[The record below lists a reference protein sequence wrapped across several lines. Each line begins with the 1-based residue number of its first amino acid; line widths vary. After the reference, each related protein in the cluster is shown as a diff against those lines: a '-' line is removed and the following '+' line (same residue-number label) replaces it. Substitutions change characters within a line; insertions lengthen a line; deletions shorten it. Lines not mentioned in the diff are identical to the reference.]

1 MREAC
6 SNCPFKEDHN
16 PADIT
21 LADFWGIPEYLRKNF
36 ENSRNGI
43 SLVVARTEKGRHFW
57 DKVKSASICYK
68 AKEADALP
76 GNPALRYPLDLPV
89 GWDEFKADFP
99 VMPFTDF
106 LKKWSFPQTVS
117 AFTPVSVR
125 EKCAAAVLRFLNAI
139 RSSGLFRPQVL
150 ILTHPLRYNYG
161 GILQAFALQK
171 ALRKCGFRAVTWDT
185 PYPGINP
192 NPRLPAAKK
201 FRLMLGNAFLKYVLR
216 RPDVWVRPW
225 NGNRDSDYYY
235 DNRADDADRERR
247 SVLEMKSRYTLPFI
261 WKHIRLTRSLNGA
274 SAYVAG
280 SDQIWRRDFMG
291 AEQPRFFFDFLPENA
306 PVKRISYA
314 ASFGKDKPDFSPDE
328 LETYGALLR
337 RFDAVSVR
345 EDSGVAVCRDFLK
358 RPDAAVMPDPA
369 FLLTADDYRGLIPR
383 RHGNRPGTLFCYILD
398 DNRDKRLCREAI
410 AGKLGLTIDLFQL
423 PEGEQRFS
431 VRSVEEW
438 LGGIARA
445 RFVLADSFHGI
456 VFSMIFNRPFLA
468 FGNVQRGLA
477 RFRSLLE
484 KTGLE
489 NRLIFTPDRI
499 TDELL
504 AEEIDFGRLN
514 RQ

>member
-261 WKHIRLTRSLNGA
+261 WKHIRLTSTWFKEYLYIPLGGSRRGAGRTLLNLAIVFLVTGIWHGA
-274 SAYVAG
+274 AWTFVFWGIYHGVFILFERLFFKEKVLDRLPRIVSQLYCLGAVFIGWIFFRADDLAAG
-280 SDQIWRRDFMG
+280 CRIVRALVVPRDSPF
-291 AEQPRFFFDFLPENA
+291 
-306 PVKRISYA
+306 RIEA
-314 ASFGKDKPDFSPDE
+314 FFSP
-328 LETYGALLR
+328 AL
-337 RFDAVSVR
+337 
-345 EDSGVAVCRDFLK
+345 GVL
-358 RPDAAVMPDPA
+358 
-369 FLLTADDYRGLIPR
+369 LLTAFCLCGPVQA
-383 RHGNRPGTLFCYILD
+383 LFPKLRAALFDETKTRLWEPFALTAILA
-398 DNRDKRLCREAI
+398 LCVI
-410 AGKLGLTIDLFQL
+410 QL
-423 PEGEQRFS
+423 ASSSYNPFIYFRF
-431 VRSVEEW
+431 
-438 LGGIARA
+438 
-445 RFVLADSFHGI
+445 
-456 VFSMIFNRPFLA
+456 
-468 FGNVQRGLA
+468 
-477 RFRSLLE
+477 
-484 KTGLE
+484 
-489 NRLIFTPDRI
+489 
-499 TDELL
+499 
-504 AEEIDFGRLN
+504 
-514 RQ
+514 